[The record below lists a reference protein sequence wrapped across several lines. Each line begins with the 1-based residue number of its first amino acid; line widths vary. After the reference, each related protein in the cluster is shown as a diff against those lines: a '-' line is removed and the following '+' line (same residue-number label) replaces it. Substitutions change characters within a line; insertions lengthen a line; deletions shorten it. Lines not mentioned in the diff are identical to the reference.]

1 MTNKT
6 FNLDEDKYNLF
17 RRAYPQEMS
26 KIINDFIGS
35 MVDADTIKSQDVA
48 KVEAE
53 LRQVEK
59 QIRELKSKAHK
70 LTVLIDNKRGLM
82 EKQVQAK
89 TQEELDIESWA
100 NDVMRDAKRDNTYVD
115 IVLRAEKIGLTAKEL
130 LIKEW
135 NEAKN
140 D

>member
-1 MTNKT
+1 MANKT
-6 FNLDEDKYNLF
+6 FNLDEERYNRF

-35 MVDADTIKSQDVA
+35 MVDADALKSHEVA

-53 LRQVEK
+53 LMTVERE
-59 QIRELKSKAHK
+59 IRELKSKAHK
-70 LTVLIDNKRGLM
+70 LSVLVENKRGLI
-82 EKQVQAK
+82 EKQEQAK

-100 NDVMRDAKRDNTYVD
+100 NDVIRDAKRGNTYVD
-115 IVLRAEKIGLTAKEL
+115 IVLRGEKLGLTPKDV

-135 NEAKN
+135 NEAKK
-140 D
+140 